1 MSTTTTPEA
10 SFTEVPAELARALEA
25 DRCAREKARALI
37 CASTVQ
43 DLSEGALLEL
53 QHATVAARKE
63 WDLMVAT
70 AAAEI
75 GRRSAPEFGR
85 KGLARR
91 NGHTTPERFIAGMTG
106 GSRKDAHDLI
116 STGKTMGEVE
126 IHDKKAA
133 EAEQAG
139 LPLPEPETPVYPAVA
154 KALAAGELSA
164 SAAAM
169 ITDML
174 DSVTGDATAER
185 ISKAETMLVDKAHGL
200 SVNQLAPIV
209 RRLQDTLQASA
220 AEARQADLHAKRHV
234 ILSDRKDGALQI
246 TALLDPISAAPIR
259 AALEGAV
266 KDAFRA
272 KRDAGRLSDDTRS
285 PGQIRADA
293 LVAFAKHM
301 LGCDKAP
308 LSHATTRITIHANAT
323 DLTAGLGIAEVD
335 GGTAIP
341 ISQLRRLAVDAEI
354 LPMIMGTDSQ
364 PLDVGREERLFTPAQ
379 REALL
384 VRDGGCA
391 MCGAPPSHCEAHHID
406 WWTNGGPTDLNNGV
420 LLCVAC
426 HHTIHHGG
434 WDIDTTATDVYFRP
448 PGTVDPTR
456 PWKLG
461 GRARFGL
468 TEHERAQLAA
478 TETPPN
484 HPYVGSGH
492 DLDTD
497 PAQDGDLTDPQT
509 DSAPPDPTNPG
520 TSAPNAS
527 PAPTSGHEALPK
539 PGSNGKPAR
548 ASANRANQH
557 RTQPRKPRK
566 ASKAKVPGTP
576 STRGTS
582 PTPDT
587 TPTSGP
593 DWLNQPPPDGHLML
607 L

>member
-1 MSTTTTPEA
+1 
-10 SFTEVPAELARALEA
+10 
-25 DRCAREKARALI
+25 
-37 CASTVQ
+37 
-43 DLSEGALLEL
+43 
-53 QHATVAARKE
+53 
-63 WDLMVAT
+63 MVAT

-116 STGKTMGEVE
+116 STGKTMGQAE
-126 IHDKKAA
+126 IHHKNTL

-139 LPLPEPETPVYPAVA
+139 LPVPEPETPVYPAVA
-154 KALAAGELSA
+154 AALAAGELSA
-164 SAAAM
+164 GAAAM

-174 DSVTGDATAER
+174 DSVSADASVER
-185 ISKAETMLVDKAHGL
+185 ISRAETMLVDKARGL

-293 LVAFAKHM
+293 LVAFSNHM
-301 LGCDKAP
+301 LGCNKAP

-323 DLTAGLGIAEVD
+323 DLTAGLGVAEVD

-364 PLDVGREERLFTPAQ
+364 PLDVGREERLFTAAQ

-406 WWTNGGPTDLNNGV
+406 WWTHGGPTDLANGV

-434 WDIDTTATDVYFRP
+434 WDIDATATDVYFRP
-448 PGTVDPTR
+448 PGTVDPNR

-468 TEHERAQLAA
+468 TEHERTHLAA

-484 HPYVGSGH
+484 HPNAGSGKE
-492 DLDTD
+492 LDTD
-497 PAQDGDLTDPQT
+497 PADTDNQSRT
-509 DSAPPDPTNPG
+509 PDPDTPG

-527 PAPTSGHEALPK
+527 PAPTSGDEALPE

-557 RTQPRKPRK
+557 RAQPRKPRK
-566 ASKAKVPGTP
+566 ASKTNKSGVPGTP
-576 STRGTS
+576 ATRGAS
-582 PTPDT
+582 PKPDATPSST
-587 TPTSGP
+587 P
-593 DWLNQPPPDGHLML
+593 DWLNQPPPDGHFVL